1 MVAAGGLPSVPLQDR
16 FGQLVCGRW
25 SDSLGNAITVSF
37 SSESEHK
44 LTAVVA
50 PCADIEQHPAAIS
63 RALKI
68 RRSEEG
74 RWRCGSSFLEWADEH
89 KQRVVWITED
99 GRRSVWSRT
108 EAEADQSAEV
118 AKTVLVAFPWL
129 IAKVP
134 EQDHTKDDVPSDILH
149 DGARIAALLDIR
161 QMIGHAR
168 EAQERLTHILMDH
181 DLHPGRGDYLV
192 PGADS
197 PLWETMNVSE
207 ALRLSIT
214 DRIRRI
220 PHEATTHNI
229 TWNGVVEQDAA
240 YSKSLEVLVGR
251 HRIDLRNK
259 LRDVET
265 LEARWAL
272 APKDKRKPLEIAR
285 LLALYSVFDN
295 PMSKYRS
302 GMHLGLDP
310 ELRSHCDY
318 ELFASPLNAVVPN
331 GNFCSKW
338 PHIEW
343 RFGSLGS
350 YPSVLTVLPTNA
362 VVCVNP
368 PFTELYLGD
377 VMARLG
383 ELKLRF
389 RLRLAV
395 PVQDASWRKKLVKAL
410 PSAKLLTTYYDATNQ
425 TSAEIHTPTLLWE
438 DPRCPVLRY
447 SQEMLE
453 KHGKIHGPL
462 GCELGHQAA
471 P

>member
-1 MVAAGGLPSVPLQDR
+1 MVAAVGIPVTPVTQLKDR

-37 SSESEHK
+37 SSESEEK
-44 LTAVVA
+44 LTAVVV
-50 PCADIEQHPAAIS
+50 PLLKHPAAIS

-68 RRSEEG
+68 ARCDGG
-74 RWRCGSSFLEWADEH
+74 RWQCGSSFLEWADEP
-89 KQRVVWITED
+89 KQRIVWISED

-108 EAEADQSAEV
+108 QAEALQSAEV
-118 AKTVLVAFPWL
+118 ARTDRVAFPWL
-129 IAKVP
+129 LVSQE
-134 EQDHTKDDVPSDILH
+134 EQDQANKADVPSDILH
-149 DGARIAALLDIR
+149 DAARIVALLDIR
-161 QMIGHAR
+161 QMIGHVR

-181 DLHPGRGDYLV
+181 DLHPRRGDYLV
-192 PGADS
+192 PGAES
-197 PLWETMNVSE
+197 PLWRTMPVAE
-207 ALRLSIT
+207 ALRHSII

-220 PHEATTHNI
+220 PHEATAHSI
-229 TWNGVVEQDAA
+229 SWNGDT
-240 YSKSLEVLVGR
+240 EVLVGQ
-251 HRIDLRNK
+251 HRIDLRGRE
-259 LRDVET
+259 RDIQT

-295 PMSKYRS
+295 PMSNHRS

-310 ELRSHCDY
+310 ELRHHCDY

-331 GNFCSKW
+331 GNYASKW

-350 YPSVLTVLPTNA
+350 YPSVLSVLPIDT

-368 PFTELYLGD
+368 PFTEAYLAD

-395 PVQDASWRKKLVKAL
+395 PIQDMPWRKKLQNSL
-410 PSAKLLTTYYDATNQ
+410 PSAQLLTTYYDASKEA
-425 TSAEIHTPTLLWE
+425 SAETHTPTLLWE
-438 DPRCPVLRY
+438 DPRCPPRWTA
-447 SQEMLE
+447 SQLPAHL
-453 KHGKIHGPL
+453 KLGPL
-462 GCELGHQAA
+462 
-471 P
+471 

>member
-1 MVAAGGLPSVPLQDR
+1 MVAVVAPATPLKDR
-16 FGQLVCGRW
+16 FGRLVCGRW

-50 PCADIEQHPAAIS
+50 PLLKHPAAIS

-68 RRSEEG
+68 ARCDEG
-74 RWRCGSSFLEWADEH
+74 QWRCGSSSLEWADEQ
-89 KQRVVWITED
+89 KQRIVWITED

-108 EAEADQSAEV
+108 QAEAQQSAEV
-118 AKTVLVAFPWL
+118 SGSCRVAFPWL
-129 IAKVP
+129 LCPVEDNVP
-134 EQDHTKDDVPSDILH
+134 DKEIPSDIQH
-149 DGARIAALLDIR
+149 DAARIVALLDIR
-161 QMIGHAR
+161 QMIGNER
-168 EAQERLTHILMDH
+168 QAQERLTHILMDH
-181 DLHPGRGDYLV
+181 DLHPRRGDYLV

-197 PLWETMNVSE
+197 PLWRTMPVSE
-207 ALRLSIT
+207 ALRHSIM

-220 PHEATTHNI
+220 PHEATAHGVS
-229 TWNGVVEQDAA
+229 WNGD
-240 YSKSLEVLVGR
+240 SEVLVGH
-251 HRIDLRNK
+251 HRIDLRGRQ
-259 LRDVET
+259 RDIQT

-295 PMSKYRS
+295 PISVHRS

-310 ELRSHCDY
+310 ELRHHCDY

-331 GNFCSKW
+331 GHYASKW

-350 YPSVLTVLPTNA
+350 YPSVLSVLPIDT

-368 PFTELYLGD
+368 PFTEAYLAD

-395 PVQDASWRKKLVKAL
+395 PIQDMPWRKKLQNSL
-410 PSAKLLTTYYDATNQ
+410 PSAQLLHTYYDATNEAL
-425 TSAEIHTPTLLWE
+425 AETATPTLLWE
-438 DPRCPVLRY
+438 DPRCPPRWTAAQLA
-447 SQEMLE
+447 
-453 KHGKIHGPL
+453 KHGTIITT
-462 GCELGHQAA
+462 
-471 P
+471 

>member
-1 MVAAGGLPSVPLQDR
+1 MVAVVAVPEVVPLQER

-25 SDSLGNAITVSF
+25 SDSLGNSITVSF
-37 SSESEHK
+37 NSSSESSESESQ
-44 LTAVVA
+44 LTAVIA
-50 PCADIEQHPAAIS
+50 PLVNHPAAIS

-68 RRSEEG
+68 RRCDKG
-74 RWRCGSSFLEWADEH
+74 RWRCGNSYLEWADEH
-89 KQRVVWITED
+89 KQRVVWTTED

-108 EAEADQSAEV
+108 QAEAEQSAEV
-118 AKTVLVAFPWL
+118 ARTDRVAFPWL
-129 IAKVP
+129 LKKVT
-134 EQDHTKDDVPSDILH
+134 EEDHANKDDVPSDILH

-197 PLWETMNVSE
+197 PLWRTLPVSE
-207 ALRLSIT
+207 ALRRSIT

-220 PHEATTHNI
+220 PHEASSHCI
-229 TWNGVVEQDAA
+229 SWIGE
-240 YSKSLEVLVGR
+240 SEVLVGH
-251 HRIDLRNK
+251 HRIDLLARQQV
-259 LRDVET
+259 RDVET
-265 LEARWAL
+265 LDARWAL

-295 PMSKYRS
+295 PISIHRS
-302 GMHLGLDP
+302 GCHLGLDP
-310 ELRSHCDY
+310 ELRYHCDY

-331 GNFCSKW
+331 GHYASKW

-350 YPSVLTVLPTNA
+350 YPSVLSVLPIDT

-368 PFTELYLGD
+368 PFTEAYLAD

-395 PVQDASWRKKLVKAL
+395 PIQDVPWRKKLQNSL
-410 PSAKLLTTYYDATNQ
+410 PSAQLLHTYYDATRE
-425 TSAEIHTPTLLWE
+425 TLAETHTPTLLWE
-438 DPRCPVLRY
+438 DPRCPPRWTREL
-447 SQEMLE
+447 
-453 KHGKIHGPL
+453 L
-462 GCELGHQAA
+462 GQFGQLTI
-471 P
+471 